1 MIMIIVTMTIII
13 MNILTMMIMMMI
25 IMTMIIMIMLQPMS
39 LLTSPLELGPPSMV
53 EGLTNPSNIVT
64 ILAIFNLILFSFS
77 YLVIACAT
85 LQFFANKSSFF
96 YFLTFS
102 LVLMSSPL
110 SSLLDHPNSF
120 TMIQV
125 ITNSRRNPQA
135 PPSLFLDVSVTH
147 VLSFLSFMFY
157 LHFVQHH
164 FLLILWA
171 YHILNFGF
179 ETTSRLCILLKGH
192 KILSEKDNL

>member
-1 MIMIIVTMTIII
+1 

-64 ILAIFNLILFSFS
+64 IRAIFNLILFCLS

-85 LQFFANKSSFF
+85 LQFFAKKKFLF
-96 YFLTFS
+96 YSLLSS

>member
-1 MIMIIVTMTIII
+1 MPFLSRYCLCHIAIFCKEKV
-13 MNILTMMIMMMI
+13 
-25 IMTMIIMIMLQPMS
+25 PFYS
-39 LLTSPLELGPPSMV
+39 LLS
-53 EGLTNPSNIVT
+53 
-64 ILAIFNLILFSFS
+64 
-77 YLVIACAT
+77 
-85 LQFFANKSSFF
+85 
-96 YFLTFS
+96 S

-110 SSLLDHPNSF
+110 SSLLDHPNSS

-135 PPSLFLDVSVTH
+135 PPSLFLDVSVIH

-157 LHFVQHH
+157 LHSQDH
-164 FLLILWA
+164 FLLGLWA

-192 KILSEKDNL
+192 KILSEKNNLYLLIYGPICKGILVLLRSY